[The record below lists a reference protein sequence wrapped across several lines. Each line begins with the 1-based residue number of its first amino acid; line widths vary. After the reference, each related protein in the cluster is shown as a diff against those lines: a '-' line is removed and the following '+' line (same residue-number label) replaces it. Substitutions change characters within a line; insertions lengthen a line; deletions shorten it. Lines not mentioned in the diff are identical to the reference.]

1 MPRRASVTSGRVA
14 LRVGESRYF
23 DDANGIASLVR
34 NSIDAHIELSL
45 IWLAVSETRHLFLI
59 FDLDAVRPIRARM
72 SLVPNARR
80 HWPRM
85 GCGRPGATASTM
97 DEESIECVSR
107 LA

>member
-1 MPRRASVTSGRVA
+1 MPSAPG
-14 LRVGESRYF
+14 
-23 DDANGIASLVR
+23 ANGIAPLVW
-34 NSIDAHIELSL
+34 NSIDAHIGYSL
-45 IWLAVSETRHLFLI
+45 IWPICLAVSETRHLFLI

-72 SLVPNARR
+72 SLVRTSNARR

>member
-1 MPRRASVTSGRVA
+1 MPSAPG
-14 LRVGESRYF
+14 
-23 DDANGIASLVR
+23 ANGIAPLVR
-34 NSIDAHIELSL
+34 NSIDAHMGYSL
-45 IWLAVSETRHLFLI
+45 IWSICLAVSETRHLFLI
-59 FDLDAVRPIRARM
+59 FDLDSVRPIRAQM
-72 SLVPNARR
+72 SLVRTSNACR